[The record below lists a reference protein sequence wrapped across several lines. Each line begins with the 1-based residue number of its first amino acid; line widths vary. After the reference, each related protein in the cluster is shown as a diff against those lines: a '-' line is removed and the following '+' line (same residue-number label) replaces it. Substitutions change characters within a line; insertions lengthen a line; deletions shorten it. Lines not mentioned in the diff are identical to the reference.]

1 MAGFVIIH
9 LPCYLQTF
17 TWDKSKNNLFGENAD
32 IAIAG
37 WNQAEWLNFGRL
49 KNQMTA
55 PQPIIFTNSHLYD
68 QDFYLWIDT
77 TAKQLKEGR
86 FSEVD
91 LENPIEEI
99 ECMGRSEKH
108 ALASNLVVLLM
119 HLLKY
124 KYQPEK
130 RSNIWKV
137 TIREHRRRL
146 RITFKDSP
154 SLKPYFQ

>member
-1 MAGFVIIH
+1 
-9 LPCYLQTF
+9 
-17 TWDKSKNNLFGENAD
+17 
-32 IAIAG
+32 
-37 WNQAEWLNFGRL
+37 
-49 KNQMTA
+49 MTA
-55 PQPIIFTNSHLYD
+55 PQPTVFTNSHLYD
-68 QDFYLWIDT
+68 QDFYLWLET

-86 FSEVD
+86 FSEID
-91 LENPIEEI
+91 LENLIEEI

-130 RSNIWKV
+130 RSNSWKV

-154 SLKPYFQ
+154 SLKSYFQEVWTECYQDARKQASDETGLSLDTFGVDSPFTADECLDEEFLPD

>member
-1 MAGFVIIH
+1 
-9 LPCYLQTF
+9 
-17 TWDKSKNNLFGENAD
+17 
-32 IAIAG
+32 
-37 WNQAEWLNFGRL
+37 
-49 KNQMTA
+49 MTA
-55 PQPIIFTNSHLYD
+55 PQPTIFTNYHLYD
-68 QDFYLWIDT
+68 QDFYLWIET

-91 LENPIEEI
+91 LENLIEEI

-130 RSNIWKV
+130 RSNSWKG

-146 RITFKDSP
+146 TITFKDSP
-154 SLKPYFQ
+154 SLKLYFQEVWTECYQDARKQASDETSLSLDTFGVDSPFTADECLDEDFLPD